1 MLFFP
6 TASLRA
12 HLEID
17 QAWLRSGQFMTYL
30 AYSGQMFFFYSG
42 KLGKSNT
49 VQNFLRNKLTRDDYN
64 AEKPNAESEEHRII
78 WYQTKVLCIL

>member
-1 MLFFP
+1 
-6 TASLRA
+6 
-12 HLEID
+12 
-17 QAWLRSGQFMTYL
+17 MTYL

-78 WYQTKVLCIL
+78 